1 MVFLARVK
9 KVKRETELQ
18 PHTSQ
23 TDASQNTMTFRY
35 SPYDAP
41 KNSLNIKNHSKKIQ
55 LTLSFAPM

>member
-1 MVFLARVK
+1 MLPFFFFFYFLNLRGYENKSINLMVFLARVK

-35 SPYDAP
+35 SP
-41 KNSLNIKNHSKKIQ
+41 
-55 LTLSFAPM
+55 